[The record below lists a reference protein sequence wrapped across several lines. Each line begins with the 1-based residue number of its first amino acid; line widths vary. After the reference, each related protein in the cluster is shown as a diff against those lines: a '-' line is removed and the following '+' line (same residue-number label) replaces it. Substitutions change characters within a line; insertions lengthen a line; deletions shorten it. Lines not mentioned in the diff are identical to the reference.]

1 MGLSL
6 QDAMKLGRFSECE
19 VVAGHEGMGRI
30 IESVTIMEVPEL
42 APWLKGGELILT
54 SLFAI
59 KDDIDAQNMLVHNLY
74 KAGSIALAVKPFQ
87 TLKGIPEGIIKSAN
101 KIGFP
106 IIRIPDDI
114 KYLDI
119 MSPVM
124 HSIVNDKVVLQ
135 EDIEQVTKV
144 LNEVSLNAHGVNTF
158 VENVKYLTK
167 NIITIESEFSYIQ
180 VPPPEKEISP
190 LTKDQRYELSIIQR
204 PIQYERIYDGK
215 EASCLVAPI
224 MVDGKVYGNITSWAI
239 NDEHSAMSIAI
250 IEKASSLLSLEFLKL
265 KVKYDIEQQYK
276 SDFIR
281 ELLFSERIK
290 ENDVIEW
297 GEKYRITKTNEYICL
312 LVSARDKKSQV
323 KNYIRL
329 KDSEVNSIIQKI
341 QPDVLAGHIRNGVCI
356 ILSADAGSI
365 KEMCK
370 KIFDALSAYIGT
382 AFTLSLGVGRVAK
395 GPEGIQESFIQ
406 AEQALSLS
414 ETIQDTEG
422 IIYYDDLGAYRLL
435 NPLKGQKELIDF
447 YEETVGKLVEQDP
460 NNELLKTL
468 RTYFYYDE
476 VMKVTADAL
485 YIHVNTL
492 KYRMTKIESLT
503 GCDLRSSEGKM
514 NLFLGLKI
522 HELTNRIE
530 Q

>member
-30 IESVTIMEVPEL
+30 IENVTIMEVPEL

-54 SLFAI
+54 SLFSI
-59 KDDIDAQNMLVHNLY
+59 KDDRDAQNMLVHNLY

-87 TLKGIPEGIIKSAN
+87 TLKGIPEGILKSAN
-101 KIGFP
+101 KLGFP
-106 IIRIPDDI
+106 VIRIPEDI

-124 HSIVNDKVVLQ
+124 HSIVNNKVVLQ

-144 LNEVSLNAHGVNTF
+144 LNEVSLNAHGVDAF
-158 VENVKYLTK
+158 VENVQYLTK
-167 NIITIESEFSYIQ
+167 NVITIESEFSYIQ
-180 VPPPEKEISP
+180 VPSPEKDISP
-190 LTKDQRYELSIIQR
+190 LTKDQKYELSIIQR
-204 PIQYERIYDGK
+204 PIQYERTYDDK
-215 EASCLVAPI
+215 EVSCLVAPI
-224 MVDGKVYGNITSWAI
+224 MVDGNVYGNITSWAI
-239 NDEHSAMSIAI
+239 NDDHSAMSIAI

-265 KVKYDIEQQYK
+265 KVKYDVEQQYK

-297 GEKYRITKTNEYICL
+297 GEKYRITKTDDYVCL
-312 LVSARDKKSQV
+312 LVSAKDKKSQV

-341 QPDVLAGHIRNGVCI
+341 QPDVLAGHIRNGVCV
-356 ILSADAGSI
+356 ILPTNGSSI
-365 KEMCK
+365 KNLSQ
-370 KIFDALSAYIGT
+370 KIFDALSTYLGT
-382 AFTLSLGVGRVAK
+382 AFTLSVGVGRSGR
-395 GPEGIQESFIQ
+395 GPEGIQASFIQ
-406 AEQALSLS
+406 AEQALNLS
-414 ETIQDTEG
+414 ETIRDTKG

-435 NPLKGQKELIDF
+435 NPLKGQKELMDF
-447 YEETVGKLVEQDP
+447 YEETVGKLVEQDTD
-460 NNELLKTL
+460 NELLKTL
-468 RTYFYYDE
+468 RMYFYYDE
-476 VMKVTADAL
+476 VMKVTANAL
-485 YIHVNTL
+485 FIHVNTL
-492 KYRMTKIESLT
+492 KYRMTKIESIT
-503 GCDLRSSEGKM
+503 GYDLKSSEGKM

-522 HELTNRIE
+522 HELTNRHE
-530 Q
+530 K